1 MPVTVRI
8 IFMISPSKHQI
19 MIRRENMDIKVVL
32 SGGLKVDAQVG
43 SFTVKTDQPVRD
55 GGEGTAPSPYAVFL
69 ASLAT
74 CAGYYVLAYCLKHEL
89 PTSGIKIIQHVES
102 DPATGKT
109 IKIDIEIQVPP
120 DFPEK
125 YTPALVRSAEQ
136 CKVKQLIENP
146 PEFGV
151 YTKVAE

>member
-1 MPVTVRI
+1 
-8 IFMISPSKHQI
+8 
-19 MIRRENMDIKVVL
+19 MDIKVDL
-32 SGGLKVDAQVG
+32 SGGLKVDAHVG

-55 GGEGTAPSPYAVFL
+55 GGEGSAPSPFALFL

-74 CAGYYVLAYCLKHEL
+74 CAGYYVLAYCRKHEL
-89 PTSGIKIIQHVES
+89 PTEGIQLIQHVES

-109 IKIDIEIQVPP
+109 VKIDIEIQVPP

-125 YTPALVRSAEQ
+125 YHDALVRSADQ

-151 YTKVAE
+151 YAKGIG